1 MIEVIIED
9 YEINKHLSI
18 ITFLISFFNSLKNS
32 SCILMII
39 MYAANNYIN
48 ALLALSSLLG
58 SLKQVQ
64 DTFSSVKS
72 IQILELLDYFFEL

>member
-1 MIEVIIED
+1 
-9 YEINKHLSI
+9 
-18 ITFLISFFNSLKNS
+18 
-32 SCILMII
+32 MII